1 MVKPG
6 TDFGATRG
14 GATAAR
20 EVCRR
25 LHWDDRGLRTLR
37 VLRVVW
43 WGSQLQMMIN
53 GIAFAVVFSG
63 HTCDYR
69 TIAVLDNGSVTL
81 R

>member
-1 MVKPG
+1 M
-6 TDFGATRG
+6 
-14 GATAAR
+14 
-20 EVCRR
+20 
-25 LHWDDRGLRTLR
+25 
-37 VLRVVW
+37 LRVVW